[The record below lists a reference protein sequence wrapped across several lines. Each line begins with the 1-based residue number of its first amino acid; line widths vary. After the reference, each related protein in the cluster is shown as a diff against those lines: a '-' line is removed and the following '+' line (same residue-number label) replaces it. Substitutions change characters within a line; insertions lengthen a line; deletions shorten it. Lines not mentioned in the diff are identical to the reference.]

1 MSNGN
6 FGIHD
11 SGTYGDEGRNVALG
25 ILAGLGVGLLVGAA
39 AALLLTPT
47 TGEEVRNEVGKSVD
61 DLNEKINTLTK
72 EVSYNVNNAVSVI
85 RARMTKNMKENGSEG
100 EESVG

>member
-6 FGIHD
+6 FGID

-25 ILAGLGVGLLVGAA
+25 VLAGLGVGLLVGAA

-47 TGEEVRNEVGKSVD
+47 TGEEVRNEVGKSMD
-61 DLNEKINTLTK
+61 DLNDKINLLTK
-72 EVSYNVNNAVSVI
+72 EVSYNVTNAVSRL
-85 RARMTKNMKENGSEG
+85 RAQMAKNMSENGSDG
-100 EESVG
+100 DESVG